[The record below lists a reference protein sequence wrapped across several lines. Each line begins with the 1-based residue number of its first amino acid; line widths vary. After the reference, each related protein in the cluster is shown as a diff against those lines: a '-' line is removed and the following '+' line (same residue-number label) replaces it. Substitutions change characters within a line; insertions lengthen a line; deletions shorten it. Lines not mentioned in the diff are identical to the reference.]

1 MDIFILEPITQEL
14 AGDVIKQ
21 VHGAKGEAINA
32 HIMTMGGDILAGNA
46 IASVLRNSTSHVTT
60 NVVGIAASMGAV
72 ISQAGDTRLIAE
84 DAHFNIH
91 HGSQANVGRG
101 TKDEHLGAIDT
112 LTKLDAVMLN
122 SFKKTGLS
130 EDELN
135 SIMKLD
141 KLLSAEEAVTLGF
154 FDGTTKPIE
163 AVAELTKHKEMGKL
177 SELMAKV
184 DTAAIKMGLR
194 KTDDDA
200 KKALVATLEKELK
213 AQTDQVI
220 EEVVIDE
227 GATGADI
234 LGSEMVPRAE
244 FEMFKAEI
252 LALIQPLLGAVEE
265 LPTPDETQV
274 IVEETTTAK
283 LDNML
288 KAIKSKTTLPVAEQH
303 FEQPVEVEKE
313 DWSVYNAR
321 KKEIKEKTNR

>member
-1 MDIFILEPITQEL
+1 
-14 AGDVIKQ
+14 
-21 VHGAKGEAINA
+21 
-32 HIMTMGGDILAGNA
+32 
-46 IASVLRNSTSHVTT
+46 
-60 NVVGIAASMGAV
+60 
-72 ISQAGDTRLIAE
+72 
-84 DAHFNIH
+84 
-91 HGSQANVGRG
+91 
-101 TKDEHLGAIDT
+101 
-112 LTKLDAVMLN
+112 
-122 SFKKTGLS
+122 
-130 EDELN
+130 
-135 SIMKLD
+135 
-141 KLLSAEEAVTLGF
+141 
-154 FDGTTKPIE
+154 
-163 AVAELTKHKEMGKL
+163 
-177 SELMAKV
+177 
-184 DTAAIKMGLR
+184 MGLR

-213 AQTDQVI
+213 AQADQVI